1 MTPILDP
8 RPFAEVLADWL
19 GRRGLTA
26 YSAAGRLPATEEA
39 IRKWLHGGACPAE
52 RSHRA
57 LMTLMD
63 EGRA

>member
-39 IRKWLHGGACPAE
+39 IRKWLHGGRVL
-52 RSHRA
+52 RSAAIARS
-57 LMTLMD
+57 
-63 EGRA
+63 